1 MSEPSHEFWPT
12 LCQVSSVTEA
22 GQFLIPLT
30 QTSAAPGHSSRKQSW
45 TFVHWISLQS
55 SQLMPINIQVKPCP
69 SSEAGGGE
77 TKRDSRDF
85 TNRSQ
90 WTMVTSFPLRRE
102 EERGAQLPLRF
113 FLTVT
118 PLGELSRTFSHF
130 IVKSLS
136 FATFKCRDQSF
147 KLKSL
152 HPDKSC
158 QLLGSYRT
166 M

>member
-1 MSEPSHEFWPT
+1 MSEPTHELWPT

-30 QTSAAPGHSSRKQSW
+30 QTSAAPGHSSRKRRW

-69 SSEAGGGE
+69 SSEAGGGD
-77 TKRDSRDF
+77 KRDSRDF

-113 FLTVT
+113 FLTVM
-118 PLGELSRTFSHF
+118 PLGEPRQDIFANF

-136 FATFKCRDQSF
+136 SATFKCRDQLF
-147 KLKSL
+147 KLKSV